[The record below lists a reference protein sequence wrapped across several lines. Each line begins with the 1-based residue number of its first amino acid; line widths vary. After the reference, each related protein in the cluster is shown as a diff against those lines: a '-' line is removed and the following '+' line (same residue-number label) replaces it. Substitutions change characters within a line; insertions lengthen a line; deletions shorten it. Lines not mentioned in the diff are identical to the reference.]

1 MSRYRITETRQITF
15 DSQWEPKAGDDPEEL
30 ALEEARALP
39 DREWDHL
46 QADVVELVDR
56 ALSFKDDLRSR
67 LDEDE
72 GRADEEEARLQAW
85 EWRL

>member
-1 MSRYRITETRQITF
+1 VTETRQITF
-15 DSQWEPKAGDDPEEL
+15 DAQWEPNGEDPEDV

-46 QADVVELVDR
+46 EAEVVELVDR
-56 ALSFKDDLRSR
+56 SLSFKDDLRAR

-72 GRADEEEARLQAW
+72 GRADEEEARMQRW
-85 EWRL
+85 EERR